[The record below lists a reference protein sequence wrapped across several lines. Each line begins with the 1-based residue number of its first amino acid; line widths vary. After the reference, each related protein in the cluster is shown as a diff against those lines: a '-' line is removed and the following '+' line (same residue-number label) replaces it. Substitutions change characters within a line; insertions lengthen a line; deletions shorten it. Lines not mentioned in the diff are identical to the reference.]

1 MATQRAVDTALLD
14 VLQGKKRL
22 TRKQRG
28 DRPLHHAHGGGLFW
42 NMVRAWME
50 GGGDERSQ
58 APSMPWQRRRRA
70 GGQTKKAAM
79 LAIVTTVHQW
89 LNPHTQGAENRD
101 GRDLRTSPNAH
112 LAVPFQ
118 KILPWGSSAKG
129 QPQRL
134 DPEPQG
140 QRQVLSETE
149 KPTVLQLQSELGGG
163 GGRDSTAPS
172 VLPSKTS
179 RALPEPPSDS
189 WKAGT
194 SIWHR
199 DCGKVIL
206 LVKRGV

>member
-149 KPTVLQLQSELGGG
+149 KPTVLQLQSELGGWG
-163 GGRDSTAPS
+163 VGT
-172 VLPSKTS
+172 VLPLRCCPQRPRGLS
-179 RALPEPPSDS
+179 LN
-189 WKAGT
+189 
-194 SIWHR
+194 
-199 DCGKVIL
+199 L
-206 LVKRGV
+206 LQTPGRLAPQYGIVTVEKSSFW